1 MASLKRKKPSQSK
14 KAYILDE
21 NSKFYIKEAYRAA
34 RANINFSL
42 ATVEGCKIIAVT
54 SSVAGD
60 GKTTTS
66 VNLAQVISQANNRVL
81 LIDADMRKGSAR
93 RHLGLQKSNGLSSI
107 LSGMSQMVDEVIIKT
122 THGFDCMT
130 AGPTPPNPAELL
142 ASKVMAELLNLLSE
156 HYDYIIID
164 TPPVSVVSDALAL
177 SKLVS
182 GFVLAISQDEST
194 IDEIQNA
201 IGSLEFSEAKILGF
215 IFNKADAGSENR
227 YSRYGRY
234 GRYSR
239 YSKYGKYG
247 KYSYGKNGN
256 GYGYGYGGYGY
267 GYGSNGT
274 EANQGP
280 EINDNK
286 TEN

>member
-1 MASLKRKKPSQSK
+1 MANNKNQKKSRQSK
-14 KAYILDE
+14 KAYILND

-42 ATVEGCKIIAVT
+42 ANIEGCKIIAVT
-54 SSVAGD
+54 SAVAGD

-66 VNLAQVISQANNRVL
+66 VNIAQVISQANNRVL

-93 RHLGLQKSNGLSSI
+93 RHLGLQKANGLSSI

-122 THGFDCMT
+122 SHGFDCMT

-142 ASKVMAELLNLLSE
+142 SSNVMSELLTLLSE

-164 TPPVSVVSDALAL
+164 TPPIAVVSDALAL

-182 GFVLAISQDEST
+182 GFIITVSQDEST
-194 IDEIQNA
+194 LDEIDNA
-201 IGSLEFSEAKILGF
+201 IHSLEFSEAKILGF
-215 IFNKADAGSENR
+215 IFNKYELGSENR
-227 YSRYGRY
+227 YSKYSYGRYHGYGRY

-239 YSKYGKYG
+239 YSYKYKY
-247 KYSYGKNGN
+247 YNYNYGDDKN
-256 GYGYGYGGYGY
+256 
-267 GYGSNGT
+267 
-274 EANQGP
+274 A
-280 EINDNK
+280 
-286 TEN
+286 

>member
-1 MASLKRKKPSQSK
+1 MASQKHPKKHRQNK
-14 KAYILDE
+14 KSYILNE

-42 ATVEGCKIIAVT
+42 ANVEGCKIIAVT
-54 SSVAGD
+54 SAVAGD

-66 VNLAQVISQANNRVL
+66 VNIAQVISQANNRVL

-93 RHLGLQKSNGLSSI
+93 RHLGLQKANGLSSI

-122 THGFDCMT
+122 QHGFDCMT

-142 ASKVMAELLNLLSE
+142 ASNVMSELLNLLSE

-164 TPPVSVVSDALAL
+164 TPPIAVVSDALAL

-182 GFVLAISQDEST
+182 GFILTVSQGEST
-194 IDEIQNA
+194 IDEIEDA

-215 IFNKADAGSENR
+215 VFNKSDPGTES
-227 YSRYGRY
+227 
-234 GRYSR
+234 RYSR
-239 YSKYGKYG
+239 YSRYYSKYGRYGKYG
-247 KYSYGKNGN
+247 RYNR
-256 GYGYGYGGYGY
+256 YGYKYKYYNYNYNYG
-267 GYGSNGT
+267 
-274 EANQGP
+274 
-280 EINDNK
+280 
-286 TEN
+286 ENNN